1 MKRHLGLVP
10 ISHEHRQILFVA
22 QVLKHGVPRFRE
34 APATTS
40 AKLVYAREQRD
51 VLLLPH
57 QQREEALLFPCA
69 LAAGLTEV
77 AETLL
82 AEHRAIT
89 ARLAALDGLDPDGA
103 ETAAQ
108 LDALGYVLEAHV
120 RAEERGLFPQLQAIL
135 PDETLV
141 DLGASWSETGGLSC
155 STEV

>member
-69 LAAGLTEV
+69 LAAGLIPTPMDTI
-77 AETLL
+77 AKCCY
-82 AEHRAIT
+82 HR
-89 ARLAALDGLDPDGA
+89 
-103 ETAAQ
+103 
-108 LDALGYVLEAHV
+108 LGVS
-120 RAEERGLFPQLQAIL
+120 QQ
-135 PDETLV
+135 
-141 DLGASWSETGGLSC
+141 
-155 STEV
+155 

>member
-1 MKRHLGLVP
+1 MKRHPGLVP

-22 QVLKHGVPRFRE
+22 QVLKRGIPRFRE

-40 AKLVYAREQRD
+40 AKLTYAREQRD

-69 LAAGLTEV
+69 HAAGLTEV
-77 AETLL
+77 VETLL

-89 ARLAALDGLDPDGA
+89 VRFAALDGLDPDGT
-103 ETAAQ
+103 ETEAQ
-108 LDALGYVLEAHV
+108 LDALGHLLEAHV
-120 RAEERGLFPQLQAIL
+120 RAEERGLFPRLQAML
-135 PDETLV
+135 SDETLV